1 MTYSLIL
8 ALIRY
13 RVWVL
18 IFVIVWASTG
28 IVILFNTPI
37 DALPDLSENQVIVYA
52 EWPNHDPPEIEQSIT
67 RPLSQAM
74 GGIPGVR
81 TVRASSDVGFSLL
94 HLIFEDQ
101 LSFSESRRRASARL
115 QEIKLDLP
123 KGIEPRLAA
132 DGLPIGQIL
141 WYTVDGS
148 KTDLA
153 ELRALQDSR
162 IAPQLS
168 TIPGVAEVASVGGF
182 LAEYHVE
189 ADLDA
194 LAKAGIRLSELEA
207 GIRTLAPTLGKPTFQ
222 QTEDDPLNAR
232 LDGLHRLETS
242 EVQIPDGRRMK
253 LADLSRISLG
263 AAPRRGV
270 FEKDGNE
277 AVAGIV
283 HLRFGANPLQVT
295 KRVLREL
302 QRIEDSLPP
311 GIRLV
316 PCYDRT
322 ALIGGAIST
331 VTRTLVESL
340 LVTTLVVFL
349 IMRHWRTSLVISL
362 TLPLAILGAFIGM
375 FVMSALGIVQIQSNI
390 MSLAGIAIS
399 IGVLVDSSIVVAEN
413 VSFRLKHAFGDMPVT
428 GDVSKIVARACAE
441 VVRPAFFAVLIM
453 IVSFLPV
460 FALQGI
466 DGRMYQPLAW
476 TKTLTLLSVAFLT
489 MLVVPVFC
497 SIFIRGKLR
506 KESDSRL
513 IQSIVGIYKPCL
525 SYLMD
530 RPLSLFVFIGVVLV
544 IGTAATGIEWLVRLT
559 TAFTI
564 GIATYYSATRS
575 TQVILASLLLLVGLT
590 ASVLIVPIRLAL
602 RLPLDEGMV
611 MDMPITVPRISVAQA
626 IDDLKA
632 RNMILCRFPE
642 IAMVTGKAGRADTA
656 FDPAPLDMI
665 ETMVEFQSHALWPRR
680 RLRAA
685 DAKAQATA
693 VLNALVQ
700 AKLIDPPT
708 DAPSL
713 IREVVESGLIH
724 FDAIQRETCW
734 QLRQAFQSELSRE
747 LALQIA
753 IDLNKRLVG
762 QRALERPLPEIE
774 LREIASQLSP
784 ADQVRLAQRLDSSVV
799 HSIVIEMKRL
809 LGRRNLL
816 RSKPNSES
824 ESASTGILVR
834 NAFRATL
841 GLEPITL
848 DEDILSRLKPIA
860 DRHAHSFTSRQ
871 NAILYARSAGTWTQ
885 IVLNEVFHRQA
896 IVDESLAQS
905 TDQVLAARY
914 AVKDPQKSHGE
925 NHLGMPSVS
934 NLAIIDPHP
943 KFDRIIRSLTESFS
957 KGIWLWPHESD
968 SLAVEMDLSVQFPG
982 WANVWTK
989 PIQNRIDMLATGVNS
1004 EVGIRVL
1011 GPNLDDVVN
1020 TSEVIAD
1027 LLQDLAGAVGVM
1039 ADPIRDKNYV
1049 DMVVQPGRKQEYGID
1064 SDEVDHLFETATRGQ
1079 TVDGSMLN
1087 NGLLPI
1093 RLLIHPTL
1101 RMNHS
1106 GLLEIP
1112 IPCHRDKLGDVRD
1125 SAEPFETVPLSTV
1138 AQLRQKDGPATV
1150 KSENGSI
1157 RNFVRLNVR
1166 DLDPVEF
1173 VEHAKS
1179 VVERWAKLPPGV
1191 RLEWTGQYE
1200 HATRTRLAMLWI
1212 VPISAILIGILLW
1225 ATFFDLADA
1234 GLMFLSIPGA
1244 LAGGVLCQWILGF
1257 PFSVAVGVGYIA
1269 CFGMAAATSMIM
1281 LVYLRAS
1288 VSGAG
1293 GLEQLTLPELRTAVI
1308 DGAVHRLRPKLLTE
1322 ATIIFGLA
1330 PILWSTGIGADI
1342 ISPMA
1347 APVLGGI
1354 LIADEVVDLLIP
1366 IVFFAIRRRR
1376 WQKFHCSISE

>member
-13 RVWVL
+13 RIWVL
-18 IFVIVWASTG
+18 VFVVVWAGTG

-81 TVRASSDVGFSLL
+81 TVRGSSDVGFSLL

-101 LSFSESRRRASARL
+101 LSFSESRRRAIARL

-123 KGIEPRLAA
+123 TGVEPRLAA

-141 WYTVDGS
+141 WYVVEGS
-148 KTDLA
+148 NADLA
-153 ELRALQDSR
+153 ELRAIQDSR

-189 ADLDA
+189 ADLDL
-194 LAKAGIRLSELEA
+194 LAKAGIQLSELEA
-207 GIRTLAPTLGKPTFQ
+207 GIRTLAPTLDKPSSQ
-222 QTEDDPLNAR
+222 QTVDDPSSVR

-242 EVQIPDGRRMK
+242 EVQFPDGRRRR
-253 LADLSRISLG
+253 LGDLSHVSLG

-283 HLRFGANPLQVT
+283 HMRFGANPLQVT

-322 ALIGGAIST
+322 ALIGGAIGT

-375 FVMSALGIVQIQSNI
+375 FVMGEFGSVQIQSNI

-413 VSFRLKHAFGDMPVT
+413 VSFRLKQAFGDKPVT
-428 GDVSKIVARACAE
+428 GDVSKIVASASAE

-489 MLVVPVFC
+489 VLVVPVFS

-513 IQSIVGIYKPCL
+513 IRSIVGIYKPCL
-525 SYLMD
+525 SYLID
-530 RPLSLFVFIGVVLV
+530 RPLPLFVFIGVVL
-544 IGTAATGIEWLVRLT
+544 ILGSAAAGIEWLVRLT
-559 TAFTI
+559 TASTV
-564 GIATYYSATRS
+564 GIAIYFSSTRS
-575 TQVILASLLLLVGLT
+575 TQIVLSSLLLLLGLT
-590 ASVLIVPIRLAL
+590 ASILIVPIRLAL

-642 IAMVTGKAGRADTA
+642 IAMVTGKAGRADTP

-665 ETMVEFQSHALWPRR
+665 ESMVEFQSHALWPRR
-680 RLRAA
+680 RLRVA
-685 DAKAQATA
+685 DAKAHAMA
-693 VLNALVQ
+693 VLKALVQ
-700 AKLIDPPT
+700 AKLIELPT
-708 DAPSL
+708 DELSL
-713 IREVVESGLIH
+713 IREVVDAGLMH

-734 QLRQAFQSELSRE
+734 QLRQSFQSELSRE

-753 IDLNKRLVG
+753 IDLNRRLIG
-762 QRALERPLPEIE
+762 QRALERPMTGVD
-774 LREIASQLSP
+774 LREIASQLSHSN
-784 ADQVRLAQRLDSSVV
+784 QLRLAQRLDSSVV
-799 HSIVIEMKRL
+799 HSIVIEMKKL
-809 LGRRNLL
+809 LGVRNRLQ
-816 RSKPNSES
+816 SKPNLES
-824 ESASTGILVR
+824 ESAAIGIRAR

-848 DEDILSRLKPIA
+848 DEALLSRLKPIE
-860 DRHAHSFTSRQ
+860 DRHAHAFTTRQ

-885 IVLNEVFHRQA
+885 IVLNEIFKRQA
-896 IVDESLAQS
+896 IIDESLAQS
-905 TDQVLAARY
+905 RDQVLAARY
-914 AVKDPQKSHGE
+914 AVNDSQQRHGE
-925 NHLGMPSVS
+925 IHSGMPSVS

-943 KFDRIIRSLTESFS
+943 KFDLIIRTLTESFS
-957 KGIWLWPHESD
+957 KSIWLWPHESD
-968 SLAVEMDLSVQFPG
+968 SLAAEMDLSVQFPG

-1027 LLQDLAGAVGVM
+1027 LLQDLSGTVGVL

-1049 DMVVQPGRKQEYGID
+1049 DMVVQPDRMLEYGID
-1064 SDEVDHLFETATRGQ
+1064 SDDVDHLFETATRGQ
-1079 TVDGSMLN
+1079 TFEGPQLKSGM
-1087 NGLLPI
+1087 LPI
-1093 RLLIHPTL
+1093 RLLILPTR
-1101 RMNHS
+1101 RMNNS
-1106 GLLEIP
+1106 GLMEIP
-1112 IPCHRDKLGDVRD
+1112 VPCHRSMLDDVQD
-1125 SAEPFETVPLSTV
+1125 SGKPFETVPLSTV
-1138 AQLRQKDGPATV
+1138 AQLRQKDGPATI

-1179 VVERWAKLPPGV
+1179 VVERWVQLPPGV

-1200 HATRTRLAMLWI
+1200 HATRTRSAMLWI
-1212 VPISAILIGILLW
+1212 VPISASLIGLLLW
-1225 ATFFDLADA
+1225 ATFFDIADA
-1234 GLMFLSIPGA
+1234 GLMFISIPGA
-1244 LAGGVLCQWILGF
+1244 LSGGVLCQWILGF
-1257 PFSVAVGVGYIA
+1257 PFSAAVGVGYIA

-1288 VSGAG
+1288 VAGAG
-1293 GLEQLTLPELRTAVI
+1293 GLERLTLPELRTAVI
-1308 DGAVHRLRPKLLTE
+1308 NGAVHRLRPKLLTE

-1354 LIADEVVDLLIP
+1354 LIADEVVDLLLP
-1366 IVFFAIRRRR
+1366 IVFFGIRRRR
-1376 WQKFHCSISE
+1376 WQRYHSSNS